1 MACFILCK
9 QLNRSY
15 LTITGSR
22 SFTMV
27 NLLIFDSPTGS
38 AGWSA
43 RPDGPTRKSR
53 TRNSSIHLIRNRR
66 KFWGAVGDF
75 GQARRMFEHARRRRR
90 SSADGRRVWRRGSDE
105 RRIWGRR
112 RRVAV
117 NDVALRTWR
126 IWGWRLFGLLLLF
139 ESIFRLRMSTA
150 GRVSGS
156 AMTRRSGTGLLRAL
170 ITFARWTG

>member
-1 MACFILCK
+1 MTQRRQHSKCRSPFHHKSEIKMSCFTLRK
-9 QLNRSY
+9 QFNSSY

-53 TRNSSIHLIRNRR
+53 SRNSSIHLIRNRR

-75 GQARRMFEHARRRRR
+75 GQARRMFEHARRRCCCFSNRFFVWGCRR
-90 SSADGRRVWRRGSDE
+90 PDAFLDPRWLGGREPVCLGHWSHSHDE
-105 RRIWGRR
+105 PDNSWKI
-112 RRVAV
+112 
-117 NDVALRTWR
+117 
-126 IWGWRLFGLLLLF
+126 
-139 ESIFRLRMSTA
+139 
-150 GRVSGS
+150 
-156 AMTRRSGTGLLRAL
+156 
-170 ITFARWTG
+170 